1 MERPQWQVNDL
12 VACWFLD
19 ANDDHFTGY
28 YEAIILE
35 VRDDAGKV
43 VYKVQYL
50 DDNTVDCVSSSWV
63 KEKGSVDL
71 MATSA
76 SALTSASGDEKPKT
90 AAQKFKCALCRKT
103 MKSEKA
109 IEYHQQKYVCI
120 TSLEKE
126 IRNIDENVW
135 NLVWPSNFDKDLFCT
150 DAMWQDFEECG
161 YDEHVGLADLM
172 KRPAKYVDMQGVCLA
187 LRVVVG

>member
-1 MERPQWQVNDL
+1 MESQWQVNDS
-12 VACWFLD
+12 VACWFKD
-19 ANDDHFTGY
+19 ANDDQFNGY
-28 YEAIILE
+28 YEARILD
-35 VRDDAGKV
+35 VKDDGN

-50 DDNTVDCVSSSWV
+50 DDNTVDSVSSSWV

-71 MATSA
+71 MPISA
-76 SALTSASGDEKPKT
+76 SALTSASGAEKPKK
-90 AAQKFKCALCRKT
+90 AAQKFKCVLCRKT
-103 MKSEKA
+103 MKSERA

-126 IRNIDENVW
+126 IGKINENVW
-135 NLVWPSNFDKDLFCT
+135 ELVWPSNFGKNLFLT

-161 YDEHVGLADLM
+161 YGEHIGLEDLM

-187 LRVVVG
+187 LRVDVG